1 MEDLVLLE
9 VALVKGF
16 YMNIVLKALLLKKKV
31 QYSSFNCTFKYKEP
45 SNSIII
51 KKLECYFQLVFVEYK
66 RLSSYSPT
74 PYLVT
79 LICAT
84 L

>member
-31 QYSSFNCTFKYKEP
+31 
-45 SNSIII
+45 
-51 KKLECYFQLVFVEYK
+51 
-66 RLSSYSPT
+66 
-74 PYLVT
+74 
-79 LICAT
+79 
-84 L
+84 